1 MPLLR
6 RGDRVWLVRHRCFAS
21 LEQID
26 LLRLLIDGA
35 QRKPAGECG
44 NINAAQRGAN
54 RLLHGSSKLA
64 RELERARA
72 EKMKRDMEGLRI
84 ETDEKR

>member
-1 MPLLR
+1 MGDLVNLR
-6 RGDRVWLVRHRCFAS
+6 TERKRM
-21 LEQID
+21 
-26 LLRLLIDGA
+26 
-35 QRKPAGECG
+35 QRRA
-44 NINAAQRGAN
+44 AAQAAAAN
-54 RLLHGSSKLA
+54 RLLHGSSKPA